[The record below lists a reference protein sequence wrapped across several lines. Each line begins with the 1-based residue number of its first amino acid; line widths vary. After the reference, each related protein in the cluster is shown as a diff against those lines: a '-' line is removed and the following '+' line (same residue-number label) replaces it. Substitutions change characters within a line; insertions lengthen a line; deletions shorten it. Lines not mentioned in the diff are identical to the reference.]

1 MFNIIVFITLVTF
14 FMLHKGVFRYDM
26 KIQLPLLLILP
37 PLILMWAFFDGS
49 FLRGHWGQNL
59 GMGDL
64 ATATLIS
71 KEAPKN

>member
-26 KIQLPLLLILP
+26 KIQLPLLLIRS
-37 PLILMWAFFDGS
+37 LILMWAFFDGS
-49 FLRGHWGQNL
+49 FLRGHGGQNL

-64 ATATLIS
+64 ATATLIRRLL
-71 KEAPKN
+71 KID